1 MEDLHLL
8 LTPIDHDQWPGVNS
22 DRQQVNLEII
32 DLQLVSVIQINR
44 QVVASVDVPPTMETA
59 NLEVSGLHLVD
70 PEIIDL
76 QGAIMAADQILPKL
90 LQINHSMG
98 A

>member
-1 MEDLHLL
+1 
-8 LTPIDHDQWPGVNS
+8 
-22 DRQQVNLEII
+22 
-32 DLQLVSVIQINR
+32 
-44 QVVASVDVPPTMETA
+44 META

-76 QGAIMAADQILPKL
+76 QVATMVVDQILPKL

-98 A
+98 MWDKSIIAPIKINALLIMEGLHRHVLTFGLQMFASKKWEKVNVEVKE

>member
-1 MEDLHLL
+1 ME
-8 LTPIDHDQWPGVNS
+8 
-22 DRQQVNLEII
+22 
-32 DLQLVSVIQINR
+32 
-44 QVVASVDVPPTMETA
+44 MA

-76 QGAIMAADQILPKL
+76 QGVTMVVDQILPKL
-90 LQINHSMG
+90 LQINHSTG